1 MDMASFSKINKLR
14 CEHETGFNHKL
25 ESWSLSDWMTATTGE
40 LGEAANVIKKL
51 NRIRDDVRGNK
62 QSESEYKAHL
72 ARELADT
79 FVYLDLLAQR
89 AGIDLEESVIEVF
102 NAKSME
108 LGCSILIIDDV
119 DLQGEDR

>member
-1 MDMASFSKINKLR
+1 MDMASFSALNKIR

-25 ESWSLSDWMTATTGE
+25 ESWSLSDWLTATCGE

-62 QSESEYKAHL
+62 QSESVYKAFL
-72 ARELADT
+72 AREIADT
-79 FVYLDLLAQR
+79 FIYLDLLAQR
-89 AGIDLEESVIEVF
+89 AGIDLEQTVIDVF

-108 LGCSILIIDDV
+108 LGCSILIGDDV
-119 DLQGEDR
+119 